1 MKLKPIF
8 ATSLIPLN
16 TLLFFFLLFEDRL
29 TIPSWLQVFGRMH
42 PVVLHFPIVLVIG
55 YAAWVWL
62 VERDLVERGTGETA
76 PLPGVP
82 LSGVPLAGASLAGV
96 PLPQDGDNWQG
107 KVADNLLLAA
117 AFTAAITA
125 ILGLVLSREPGY
137 EGASIAWHK
146 WMGAFISFGLWALY
160 GFQGWIRRR
169 LVLNRGLAAGVIL
182 ITLWVGHLGGNIT
195 HGENFVLGPVMQEKK
210 KAPVPL
216 EEAVV
221 YTDLVSPIL
230 ENKCMSCHNQ
240 NTAKGGLVLENQEFL
255 LKGGKDGKLWDST
268 QENMGLLMSR
278 IHLPREEKKHMP
290 PANKEQLTDEET
302 AVLYA
307 WIKGGADFTK
317 KVIELPPTDTLRVL
331 ASGMLRSPEE
341 EHYEFSAADDKKV
354 KALNSNYRAIH
365 ALAEGSPALAVDY
378 YGVAFFRADQL
389 KELEPLKTQIVS
401 LNLDKMPVEDKDLPM
416 ITAFP
421 NLRILNLSFTKIT
434 GAGIKELIKLSK
446 LKSLALSGTAIK
458 GEDLVKLQT
467 LKDLRRLYI
476 WNTGILPAE
485 TRSLQQSRRDLVITT
500 GFNSDTVH
508 IKLNAP
514 ILENEERI
522 VQTPV
527 PLRLKHYV
535 PGAVIRYTFDGT
547 EPDSVNSAIY
557 DTHVMLPG
565 MAGLRAKAF
574 KKGWLPSELTKADFY
589 SEKFRPD
596 SLLMLTRVDSNYMK
610 LKTGILIDLDKGDVN
625 FGNGKWLG
633 FHKNNMECLLFY
645 KKPILAQ
652 ELTLSALVDIINDI
666 MPPLSIE
673 VWGGQDRNS
682 LRLLSR
688 LVPEQPTEMK
698 GTYLAGYDLRFK
710 PVNVRVIKLVV
721 NPVPKLPDWMV
732 RKGKRG
738 WIMMDE
744 IFVN

>member
-16 TLLFFFLLFEDRL
+16 TLLFFFLFFEDRL

-42 PVVLHFPIVLVIG
+42 PVALHFPIVLVIG
-55 YAAWVWL
+55 YAGWIWL
-62 VERDLVERGTGETA
+62 VETKHFEQKQSL
-76 PLPGVP
+76 P
-82 LSGVPLAGASLAGV
+82 LSPNGK
-96 PLPQDGDNWQG
+96 NWPEN
-107 KVADNLLLAA
+107 VAENLLLAS

-125 ILGLVLSREPGY
+125 IVGLVLSREPGY
-137 EGASIAWHK
+137 EGSSIAWHK

-160 GFQGWIRRR
+160 SFQGWLRKRTALSR
-169 LVLNRGLAAGVIL
+169 SLAAGIIL
-182 ITLWVGHLGGNIT
+182 ITLWAGHLGGNIT

-210 KAPVPL
+210 KAAVPL

-240 NTAKGGLVLENQEFL
+240 NTAKGGLVLDNQAFL
-255 LKGGKDGKLWDST
+255 IKGGKDGKLWDTS

-302 AVLYA
+302 AVIYA

-317 KVIELPPTDTLRVL
+317 KVIELPSTDTLRVL
-331 ASGMLRSPEE
+331 ASGLLRSPEE

-354 KALNSNYRAIH
+354 KSLNSNYRAIH

-378 YGVAFFRADQL
+378 YGVAFFKADQL
-389 KELEPLKTQIVS
+389 KELDPLKNQIVS
-401 LNLDKMPVEDKDLPM
+401 LNLDKMPVEDKDLRM
-416 ITAFP
+416 IAGFP

-434 GAGIKELIKLSK
+434 GAGMPELAKLTK
-446 LKSLALSGTAIK
+446 LKSLSLSGTAIK
-458 GEDLVKLQT
+458 ADDLTKLQP

-476 WNTGILPAE
+476 WNTGILPE
-485 TRSLQQSRRDLVITT
+485 EIRTLRQSRKDLVITT
-500 GFNSDTVH
+500 GFNADTVH
-508 IKLNAP
+508 SKLNAP

-522 VQTPV
+522 VQTPI
-527 PLRLKHYV
+527 PLKLKHYV

-547 EPDSVNSAIY
+547 DPDSLSGAIY
-557 DTHVMLPG
+557 DSHVLLPG
-565 MAGLRAKAF
+565 MAKMRAKAF
-574 KKGWLPSELTKADFY
+574 KKGWLGSELTKADFY

-596 SLLMLTRVDSNYMK
+596 SLHLLTPIDSDY
-610 LKTGILIDLDKGDVN
+610 LKFKPGILIDLDKGDMN

-633 FHKNNMECLLFY
+633 FHKNKMEGLLFY
-645 KKPILAQ
+645 KKPTVVQ

-666 MPPLSIE
+666 MPPLNIE

-682 LRLLSR
+682 LRLLGR
-688 LVPEQPTEMK
+688 LVPDQPTEMK
-698 GTYLAGYDLRFK
+698 GTYLDGFDIKFK
-710 PVNVRVIKLVV
+710 PSTVRVIKLVV

-732 RKGKRG
+732 RKGKKG